1 MKAQRFIALGDI
13 VTDAFIKLQKAEIK
27 KDLQGDKETI
37 TLPFGDKIPYESVEV
52 VHAVGNSANAAVS
65 AARLGLDSTL
75 ITDLGDDQNG
85 KDCIESL
92 KSNRVNL
99 DYLSVH
105 EGQGTNYH
113 YVLWYEN
120 DRTILVKHE
129 RYEYSLPAF
138 EAPDWIYLSS
148 LGEHS
153 LKYHQEIADYLR
165 SHKEVS
171 LAFQPGTYQMSFDLE
186 SMKPIYE
193 ETRIFFSNIEE
204 AERILGIDTLGTE
217 ELLKRMH
224 ELGPK
229 TVVLTDGPKGAY
241 AYDGNEMWFI
251 PTYPDPKPP
260 FERTG
265 AGDAFASTTV
275 VALSLG
281 KDLPRAMMWGAINSM
296 SVVQHVG
303 AQKGLLRSEEIERF
317 MKEAPGSFTPQKL
330 N

>member
-1 MKAQRFIALGDI
+1 MKGHRFIALGDI

-27 KDLQGDKETI
+27 KGLEGDKMTI

-65 AARLGLDSTL
+65 VARLGLDSAL
-75 ITDLGDDQNG
+75 ISDLGDDLNG
-85 KDCIESL
+85 KDCIKSL
-92 KSNRVNL
+92 ESNRVSL
-99 DYLSVH
+99 DHISIH
-105 EGQGTNYH
+105 KGKETNYH

-120 DRTILVKHE
+120 DRTILVKHQN
-129 RYEYSLPAF
+129 YEYSLPEF
-138 EAPDWIYLSS
+138 DTPDWIYLSS

-153 LKYHQEIADYLR
+153 LEYHRQITDYLKDH
-165 SHKEVS
+165 SEVS

-186 SMKPIYE
+186 SMKPIYAQ
-193 ETRIFFSNIEE
+193 TKIFFSNIEE
-204 AERILGIDTLGTE
+204 AGRILGIYTLGTE

-241 AYDGNEMWFI
+241 AYDGTEMWFI

-275 VALSLG
+275 AALSLG
-281 KDLPRAMMWGAINSM
+281 EDLPTALSWGAINSM
-296 SVVQHVG
+296 SVVQYVG
-303 AQKGLLRSEEIERF
+303 AQKGLLKREEIEKF
-317 MKEAPGSFTPQKL
+317 MKEAPESFKPKKL